1 MLGDQEEDKKGASP
15 LNPLKKAMRRRNVKT
30 VQFTAP
36 SYVEPSENEYSSD
49 EDEEGDGEYG
59 NTEQDIA
66 EQHNEEPAGDDD
78 DTATV
83 APLNTRDRLVNHK
96 QTNGAAEPEPRPE
109 HILRSNG
116 PESIRSSD
124 EIFEHE
130 GESSSQR
137 WVKSVD

>member
-1 MLGDQEEDKKGASP
+1 MLGDQEEDKKGAGP

-66 EQHNEEPAGDDD
+66 EQHTEEPAGDDD
-78 DTATV
+78 DTAAA
-83 APLNTRDRLVNHK
+83 APLNTRDRTINNK
-96 QTNGAAEPEPRPE
+96 QTNGVVEPEPRPE

-124 EIFEHE
+124 EMFEHE
-130 GESSSQR
+130 GESNSIR
-137 WVKSVD
+137 WRNSID